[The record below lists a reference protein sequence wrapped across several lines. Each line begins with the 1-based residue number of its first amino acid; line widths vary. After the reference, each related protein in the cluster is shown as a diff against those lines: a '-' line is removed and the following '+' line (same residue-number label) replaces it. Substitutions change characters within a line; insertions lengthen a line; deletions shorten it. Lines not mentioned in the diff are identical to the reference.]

1 MNEMNTFAFVNFL
14 LIKLFPTLIHQN
26 FPLSKICAIRYVLF
40 VYSHFV
46 LLAIYLIIDA
56 VCIHLDTNY
65 DFFPVEFTRKFK
77 EVVVY
82 NKMSRNIPILS
93 LVMSC

>member
-1 MNEMNTFAFVNFL
+1 M
-14 LIKLFPTLIHQN
+14 
-26 FPLSKICAIRYVLF
+26 LF

-46 LLAIYLIIDA
+46 LLAIYLIIHA
-56 VCIHLDTNY
+56 VCIHLYTNY
-65 DFFPVEFTRKFK
+65 DFFLIKFTRKFK
-77 EVVVY
+77 KVVVY